1 MRKNKAAKPTND
13 FAILALD
20 DDVMMT
26 ETLKSYF
33 ERSGYRVDM
42 ENDPLRAVER
52 IREGSYDILL
62 LDFLMSPI
70 CGDEVVS
77 RIRQFNSSL
86 YIILLTGHKSLA
98 PPIKTI
104 RELDIQGYYEKSDRF
119 DQLELLIESCAKSIR
134 QMRTIDGYRMGLSFI
149 VDSLPAIYRIQTLDE
164 FASAILAH
172 MRERLPCG
180 DGFVYI
186 DAPSLA
192 GDSHQKDRTD
202 GFASLFSGIGRFAA
216 NREVGSR
223 LFEEMCSA
231 YSTASF
237 SVTLRDGLMIFPL
250 AGSGGRLSGIICADG
265 TSISA
270 QNGQLFEI
278 FTGQASSALSN
289 LLLRIV
295 LNQRNTELE
304 RSYLEIISALR
315 LVVDAKDIYTRG
327 HSDRVSYFAERIAKA
342 MGKPPKY
349 TDRIRIAGLFHD
361 VGKIG
366 VSDEVL
372 TKPTRLCEEEFAQIK
387 THPAKGEEI
396 LSAISLFA
404 DIAPI
409 AGQHHERLD
418 GTGYPKGLSGS
429 EIIEEARIISIAD
442 AFDAMTSHRQSRDNL
457 SFEQAVDELIRGK
470 GTQFDPEI
478 TDVFLELLRTD
489 YETMQSEL
497 AWTLANDL
505 PH

>member
-134 QMRTIDGYRMGLSFI
+134 QMRTIDGYRMGLSSI
-149 VDSLPAIYRIQTLDE
+149 VNSLPAIYRIQTLEE

-172 MRERLPCG
+172 MRERCPAAMASS
-180 DGFVYI
+180 I
-186 DAPSLA
+186 STRPSLA

-216 NREVGSR
+216 DREVGIR
-223 LFEEMCSA
+223 LFEEMCSV
-231 YSTASF
+231 YSAAP
-237 SVTLRDGLMIFPL
+237 FPL
-250 AGSGGRLSGIICADG
+250 PFVTGYDIPPCRLRGP
-265 TSISA
+265 TVRHH
-270 QNGQLFEI
+270 
-278 FTGQASSALSN
+278 
-289 LLLRIV
+289 LRRRDRH
-295 LNQRNTELE
+295 QR
-304 RSYLEIISALR
+304 
-315 LVVDAKDIYTRG
+315 
-327 HSDRVSYFAERIAKA
+327 AER
-342 MGKPPKY
+342 
-349 TDRIRIAGLFHD
+349 T
-361 VGKIG
+361 V
-366 VSDEVL
+366 V
-372 TKPTRLCEEEFAQIK
+372 
-387 THPAKGEEI
+387 
-396 LSAISLFA
+396 
-404 DIAPI
+404 
-409 AGQHHERLD
+409 
-418 GTGYPKGLSGS
+418 
-429 EIIEEARIISIAD
+429 
-442 AFDAMTSHRQSRDNL
+442 
-457 SFEQAVDELIRGK
+457 
-470 GTQFDPEI
+470 
-478 TDVFLELLRTD
+478 
-489 YETMQSEL
+489 
-497 AWTLANDL
+497 
-505 PH
+505 